1 VKVRVMTDDVRHQY
15 GKLLLVSKPF
25 TDCTHQGL
33 AADWPDEHAHL
44 PDPDPEPFSLAF
56 CTLPE

>member
-1 VKVRVMTDDVRHQY
+1 MTDDVRHQY